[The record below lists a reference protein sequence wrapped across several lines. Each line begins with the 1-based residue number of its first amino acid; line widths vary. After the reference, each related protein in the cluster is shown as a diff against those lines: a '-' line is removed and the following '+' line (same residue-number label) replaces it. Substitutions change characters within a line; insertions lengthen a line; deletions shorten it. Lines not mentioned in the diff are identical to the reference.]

1 MKEQI
6 LFIIPPHGAYD
17 TYTPKG
23 PGQKKYFLTPPYGAL
38 SILSYISKGKDREGI
53 IFDCNKFILGYAEE
67 GDLEAQ
73 TINAIEMAI
82 LMVQP
87 RYICISALFN
97 TSFPHMKMT
106 GYFKEHYP
114 EIVICVGGG
123 LATNLYK
130 ELLEEFPAIDAICFG
145 EGEIPMKKLLESDT
159 PVKDLHK
166 LSLAWVTRDSLAEG
180 VSPKHNMVYDLDEI
194 PLIDFS
200 YIEIEKYNGRSYID
214 KDSSK
219 GKVEVSIHTSRGCP
233 FNCVFCANGRLH
245 GKKVRM
251 MTVER
256 VIETI
261 RHYKE
266 EYGMTILIVEDDHFL
281 NNKERALAI
290 LKYAEENDITVE
302 FPNGVA
308 VYRIDR
314 DIAKA
319 LADAKV
325 KVVVLAIESGS
336 DYVLKE
342 LIDKPLRT
350 KKIKEAVEILRE
362 FNIRIHVF
370 VVIGLPGEMDEHRTE
385 TLDFLVHLDID
396 WAYIFIATPIVGS
409 RLYTICKENG
419 YLIDDK
425 YDNHVVSKCNIR
437 APGVDPKEIEEY
449 AYYMNTIVNFIFN
462 SNVLNERFDVA
473 REYFQN
479 VVKSYPTQAI
489 AYYMLSKIAEDKEAK
504 GSYHYLYLKH
514 YDNHIGVYK
523 DSRFWKKLISNILC
537 KEKHE

>member
-1 MKEQI
+1 MV
-6 LFIIPPHGAYD
+6 
-17 TYTPKG
+17 
-23 PGQKKYFLTPPYGAL
+23 
-38 SILSYISKGKDREGI
+38 
-53 IFDCNKFILGYAEE
+53 FDCNKFILEYAEE
-67 GDLEAQ
+67 GDLERQ
-73 TINAIEMAI
+73 TIDAIEMAI
-82 LMVQP
+82 LMFQP
-87 RYICISALFN
+87 KYLCMSALFN
-97 TSFPHMKMT
+97 TSFPHMSMT
-106 GYFKEHYP
+106 GYFKKHYP
-114 EIVICVGGG
+114 DLTICVGGG

-130 ELLEEFPAIDAICFG
+130 ELLEEFPAIDAVCFG
-145 EGEIPMKKLLESDT
+145 EGEIPIKRLFDF
-159 PVKDLHK
+159 PHVKDLHK
-166 LSLAWVTRDSLAEG
+166 LSPAWVTRDSLANG
-180 VSPKHNMVYDLDEI
+180 IVPRHDIVQDLDEI

-200 YIEIEKYNGRSYID
+200 YIQIEKYNGRSYID

-256 VIETI
+256 IIETI

-281 NNKERALAI
+281 NDKKRALAI
-290 LKYAEENDITVE
+290 LKYAEENDITLE
-302 FPNGVA
+302 FPNGLA

-319 LADAKV
+319 LVDAKV

-350 KKIKEAVEILRE
+350 EKIKEAVKILRE
-362 FNIRIHVF
+362 FDIRIHVF

-385 TLDFLVHLDID
+385 TLNFLVSLDID

-409 RLYTICKENG
+409 RLFKICKENN
-419 YLIDDK
+419 YLINDS

-437 APGVDPKEIEEY
+437 APGVDPKEIEEF
-449 AYYMNTIVNFIFN
+449 AYYMNIIVNFIYN
-462 SNVLNERFDVA
+462 SNVLNGREEVA

-479 VVKSYPTQAI
+479 VIRSYPKQAI
-489 AYYMLSKIAEDKEAK
+489 AYYMLSKIADDQEAK
-504 GSYHYLYLKH
+504 GSYWELYRLN
-514 YDNHIGVYK
+514 YEEHIGVYRQ
-523 DSRFWKKLISNILC
+523 SRFWEGLI
-537 KEKHE
+537 EHVFVGGE